1 MSAKFKVTSD
11 ASGMRNRRRYLVAI
25 AVVFVLGLPTRV
37 VPEMLPPFV
46 VNYAGDALW
55 ALAIFLGL
63 GFIFRQARTR
73 TLFITAMLM
82 TWGIEFSELYQA
94 DWINQLRSIK
104 LFALILGYTFL
115 PVDLVSYTVDILTG
129 VALEKLILWRK
140 PDASVRGHP
149 AE

>member
-1 MSAKFKVTSD
+1 MGSKPPRK
-11 ASGMRNRRRYLVAI
+11 RLRYLIAI
-25 AVVFVLGLPTRV
+25 VVVLALGLPTRL

-63 GFIFRQARTR
+63 GFIFRQAQTR
-73 TLFITAMLM
+73 TLFITAMLI

-94 DWINQLRSIK
+94 EWINQLRSIK

-115 PVDLVSYTVDILTG
+115 PVDLVSYTVGILTG

-140 PDASVRGHP
+140 PDALQARHP

>member
-1 MSAKFKVTSD
+1 MHNDMDST
-11 ASGMRNRRRYLVAI
+11 RNRFPYVIAI
-25 AVVFVLGLPTRV
+25 VVVLVLGLPTRL
-37 VPEMLPPFV
+37 VPEILPPFV

-63 GFIFRQARTR
+63 GFIFRQTRTR
-73 TLFITAMLM
+73 TLFTAAMLI

-115 PVDLVSYTVDILTG
+115 PVDLVSYTVGILTG
-129 VALEKLILWRK
+129 VALEKLLLWRK